1 MRSRVVR
8 CDFCGD
14 VIRGNPSAAMGIIC
28 GTCPRCFDEF
38 VGPNDAP
45 PEIDFQMPIELEVC
59 RG

>member
-1 MRSRVVR
+1 
-8 CDFCGD
+8 
-14 VIRGNPSAAMGIIC
+14 MGIIC